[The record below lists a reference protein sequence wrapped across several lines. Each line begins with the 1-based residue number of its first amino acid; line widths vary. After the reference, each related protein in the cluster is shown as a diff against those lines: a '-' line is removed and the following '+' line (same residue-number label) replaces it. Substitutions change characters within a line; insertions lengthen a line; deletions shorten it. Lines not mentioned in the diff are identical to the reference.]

1 MKIEPSKTL
10 KEIAAL
16 INCKYAGD
24 ENHVITGI
32 NEIHKVVPGDIVF
45 VDHPK
50 YYNKALASAATTVII
65 NKEVECPAGKALLIS
80 DDPFRDFN
88 IITKHFSPSATQ
100 RLAICEDAVI
110 APSATIYPNV
120 TIGHNVTI
128 GNNTTVYPGVVIYDN
143 CIIGNNVTLH
153 ANVVIGGHAFYYKK
167 RAAGYDKM
175 YTCGRVI
182 LEDDV
187 EIGAGSTIDRG
198 VTGDTV
204 IGKGTKIDNLVQIGH
219 DTVIGK
225 NCLFAAHVGVA
236 GCVVIEDNVTLWGQV
251 GVISGITIGAGAVVL
266 GQSGI
271 GRTVEGNKTYFGSP
285 ADDARLKFREL
296 ASIKKLPEI
305 IGKLE

>member
-1 MKIEPSKTL
+1 MKIEPAQTL

-16 INCKYAGD
+16 IQCKFVGD
-24 ENHVITGI
+24 EKHLVSGI

-50 YYNKALASAATTVII
+50 YYDKALASAATTVII
-65 NKEVECPAGKALLIS
+65 NKEVDCPKGKALLIS

-88 IITKHFSPSATQ
+88 KITRHFSPLTTQ
-100 RLAICEDAVI
+100 HLEICHDAKI
-110 APSATIYPNV
+110 SPSAVIYPNV

-128 GNNTTVYPGVVIYDN
+128 GDNTIVYPGVVIYDD
-143 CIIGNNVTLH
+143 CHVGSNVILH

-167 RAAGYDKM
+167 RPTGFDKM
-175 YTCGRVI
+175 HTCGRVI
-182 LEDDV
+182 IEDDV
-187 EIGAGSTIDRG
+187 EIGANSTIDKG

-236 GCVVIEDNVTLWGQV
+236 GCVIIEDNVTLWGQV
-251 GVISGITIGAGAVVL
+251 GVVSGITIGAGAVVM

-271 GRTVEGNKTYFGSP
+271 GNSVEGNKSYFGSP
-285 ADDARLKFREL
+285 AEEARTKYREL
-296 ASIKKLPEI
+296 AALKMMAAEYKKE
-305 IGKLE
+305 K

>member
-1 MKIEPSKTL
+1 MKIEPARTL

-16 INCKYAGD
+16 IDCKYVGD
-24 ENHVITGI
+24 ENHSISGI
-32 NEIHKVVPGDIVF
+32 NEIHKVVSGDIVF

-50 YYNKALASAATTVII
+50 YYDKALASAATTIII
-65 NKEVECPAGKALLIS
+65 NKEVVCPKGKALLVS

-88 IITKHFSPSATQ
+88 IISKHFSPPTTQ
-100 RLAICEDAVI
+100 HLEICHDSKI
-110 APSATIYPNV
+110 APTAIIYPNV
-120 TIGHNVTI
+120 TIGHNVVIGENTI
-128 GNNTTVYPGVVIYDN
+128 VYPGVVIYDN
-143 CIIGNNVTLH
+143 CEIGSNVILH

-167 RAAGYDKM
+167 RPAGFDKM
-175 YTCGRVI
+175 YTCGRVVI
-182 LEDDV
+182 EDNV
-187 EIGAGSTIDRG
+187 EIGANSTIDKG

-204 IGKGTKIDNLVQIGH
+204 IGNGTKIDNLVQIGH

-236 GCVVIEDNVTLWGQV
+236 GCVIVEDNVTLWGQV
-251 GVISGITIGAGAVVL
+251 GVVSGITIGAGAVVL

-271 GRTVEGNKTYFGSP
+271 GKTVEGNKTYFGSP
-285 ADDARLKFREL
+285 ADDARMKFREL